1 MPGHAEDRMA
11 VLFAV
16 AGGDVL
22 AVVPGDLLEAVA
34 DPKDWN
40 LQEGG
45 FVSFV
50 GSSGGS
56 MHLYLKFKHGRINVW
71 CIRIIDRIW
80 RARENHTL
88 RLPRQIYEFLGARE
102 HLSVDIELTKTTGN
116 QVTVLRPNGKIS
128 KSARNKAPT
137 RGRNKPKIKNLITP
151 NYIIRYAPCTQSKG
165 IKYQN
170 RIE

>member
-1 MPGHAEDRMA
+1 VPGYAEDRMA

-16 AGGDVL
+16 AGGDVP

-40 LQEGG
+40 LQGGG
-45 FVSFV
+45 FISFV

-56 MHLYLKFKHGRINVW
+56 RHLYLKFKDSRVNVR

-80 RARENHTL
+80 RPRENHTL
-88 RLPRQIYEFLGARE
+88 RFPRQVYEFLGARE

-116 QVTVLRPNGKIS
+116 QVTILGSDGKIS
-128 KSARNKAPT
+128 KSARNKVPT
-137 RGRNKPKIKNLITP
+137 RGGNKPKVKNLITP
-151 NYIIRYAPCTQSKG
+151 NYAIRYAP
-165 IKYQN
+165 
-170 RIE
+170 